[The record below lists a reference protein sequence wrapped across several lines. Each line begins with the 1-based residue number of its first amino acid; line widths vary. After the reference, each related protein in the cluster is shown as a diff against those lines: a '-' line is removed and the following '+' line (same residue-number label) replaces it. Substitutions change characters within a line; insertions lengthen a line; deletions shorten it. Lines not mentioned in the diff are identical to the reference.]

1 MSAEPPTPTGNQFHK
16 KMAVSFFNETWRLLD
31 KPDRTP
37 AEDVRMIHLA
47 HASRLHWEF
56 LNTPENQAL
65 SEWQVSRVHA
75 VLGQRDSAL
84 YHARH
89 SLDIV
94 HRNHLAPFY
103 LACGH
108 EAMAMAVALTDRQAA
123 LTRIIAAAQKIATDV
138 ADPEDE
144 KIFCEDLSGINVQL
158 KSSRLQKTST

>member
-56 LNTPENQAL
+56 LSTPENQAL
-65 SEWQVSRVHA
+65 GEWQVSRVHA

-94 HRNHLAPFY
+94 HLNHLAPFY
-103 LACGH
+103 LACGY
-108 EAMAMAVALTDRQAA
+108 EAMAMSVALAEQPAA
-123 LTRIIAAAQKIATDV
+123 LTHIVAAARKIATDV
-138 ADPEDE
+138 ADPEDR
-144 KIFCEDLSGINVQL
+144 KIF
-158 KSSRLQKTST
+158 

>member
-56 LNTPENQAL
+56 LSTPENQAL
-65 SEWQVSRVHA
+65 GEWQVSRVHA

-103 LACGH
+103 LACGY
-108 EAMAMAVALTDRQAA
+108 EAMAMSVALAEQPAA
-123 LTRIIAAAQKIATDV
+123 LTHIVAAARKIATDV
-138 ADPEDE
+138 ADPEDR
-144 KIFCEDLSGINVQL
+144 KIF
-158 KSSRLQKTST
+158 

>member
-16 KMAVSFFNETWRLLD
+16 KMAVSFFNETWCLLD

-56 LNTPENQAL
+56 LSTPENQAL
-65 SEWQVSRVHA
+65 GEWQVSRVHA

-103 LACGH
+103 LACGY
-108 EAMAMAVALTDRQAA
+108 EAMAMSVALAEQPAA
-123 LTRIIAAAQKIATDV
+123 LTHIVAAARKIATDV
-138 ADPEDE
+138 ADPEDR
-144 KIFCEDLSGINVQL
+144 KIF
-158 KSSRLQKTST
+158 

>member
-1 MSAEPPTPTGNQFHK
+1 
-16 KMAVSFFNETWRLLD
+16 MAVSFFNETWRLLD

-56 LNTPENQAL
+56 LSTPENQAL
-65 SEWQVSRVHA
+65 GEWQVSRVHA

-103 LACGH
+103 LACGY
-108 EAMAMAVALTDRQAA
+108 EAMAMSVALAEQPAA
-123 LTRIIAAAQKIATDV
+123 LTHIVAAARKIATDV
-138 ADPEDE
+138 ADPEDR
-144 KIFCEDLSGINVQL
+144 KIF
-158 KSSRLQKTST
+158 